1 MKKFSKDFVWGT
13 ATSSYQIEGAWN
25 EDGKGPS
32 IWDAF
37 SHREGN
43 VERNDNGDIAD
54 DHYHRLK
61 EDIALIKEL
70 GVGSYRFS
78 VSWPRVIPEGRGKIN
93 YKGLD
98 FYGRLIDQL
107 LAAGIEPCC
116 TLYHWDLPLALQR
129 QGGWMSKQTAEA
141 FAEYAGVVTEY
152 FGDRVSRYITINE
165 PQCIVTMGHEWG
177 VHAPG
182 CKLDKESLLGTAHN
196 VLLAHGM
203 AVRKIREINPK
214 AEIGFVSTGYTC
226 YPQNET
232 PEGKKAAYETSFGIN
247 ESWGFSFNWYLD
259 AIVKGHYPECDM
271 PEENRRFIESVSAE
285 DMEIIS
291 QPIDFLGLNVYNG
304 DMTDD
309 DGNVVERAPGSARTS
324 LKWAVSP
331 KAIKYALM
339 QNYERYG
346 LPMFITENG
355 QGCNDR
361 IFLDGK
367 VHDPDR
373 IDYLRRYIGAVGDA
387 IDEDVP
393 VRGYYCWSL
402 MDNFEWHSG
411 YDERFGLIYVDY
423 ENGCR
428 RIPKDS
434 YYWYKELVTT
444 GEPKLDIIR

>member
-129 QGGWMSKQTAEA
+129 QGGWMSRQTAEA

-152 FGDRVSRYITINE
+152 FGDRVSRYITQVPHGIARCHRGQE
-165 PQCIVTMGHEWG
+165 PEGMVQHPQQRGMTEGHGGTLIAKQKVT
-177 VHAPG
+177 
-182 CKLDKESLLGTAHN
+182 LD
-196 VLLAHGM
+196 VLLICA
-203 AVRKIREINPK
+203 
-214 AEIGFVSTGYTC
+214 
-226 YPQNET
+226 
-232 PEGKKAAYETSFGIN
+232 
-247 ESWGFSFNWYLD
+247 
-259 AIVKGHYPECDM
+259 
-271 PEENRRFIESVSAE
+271 
-285 DMEIIS
+285 
-291 QPIDFLGLNVYNG
+291 
-304 DMTDD
+304 TD
-309 DGNVVERAPGSARTS
+309 
-324 LKWAVSP
+324 
-331 KAIKYALM
+331 
-339 QNYERYG
+339 
-346 LPMFITENG
+346 
-355 QGCNDR
+355 
-361 IFLDGK
+361 
-367 VHDPDR
+367 
-373 IDYLRRYIGAVGDA
+373 
-387 IDEDVP
+387 
-393 VRGYYCWSL
+393 
-402 MDNFEWHSG
+402 
-411 YDERFGLIYVDY
+411 
-423 ENGCR
+423 
-428 RIPKDS
+428 
-434 YYWYKELVTT
+434 
-444 GEPKLDIIR
+444 